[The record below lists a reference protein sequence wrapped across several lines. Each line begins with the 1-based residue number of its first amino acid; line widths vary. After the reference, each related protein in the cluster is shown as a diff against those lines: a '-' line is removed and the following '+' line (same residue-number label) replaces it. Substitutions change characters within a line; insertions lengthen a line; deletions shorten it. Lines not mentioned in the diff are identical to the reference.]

1 MTQQTENWVPVDKY
15 TRAPA
20 EGQRAIKCPNCKKV
34 GFVGH
39 FSWTALSCMN
49 CHEMVEKPDWLTPGV
64 SS

>member
-1 MTQQTENWVPVDKY
+1 MTQQTVNWVPVDKH

-20 EGQRAIKCPNCKKV
+20 EGQRAIKCPHCETI

-49 CHEMVEKPDWLTPGV
+49 CDEMVEKTDWLTPGV

>member
-1 MTQQTENWVPVDKY
+1 MTQQTANWVPVDKH

-20 EGQRAIKCPNCKKV
+20 EGQRAIKCPHCETI

-49 CHEMVEKPDWLTPGV
+49 CDEMVEKADWLTPGV

>member
-1 MTQQTENWVPVDKY
+1 MTQQTVNWVPVDKH
-15 TRAPA
+15 TSAPA
-20 EGQRAIKCPNCKKV
+20 EGQRAIKCPHCETI

-49 CHEMVEKPDWLTPGV
+49 CDEMVEKTDWLTPGV